1 MIVEVAVGVLTM
13 SIVRFVMS
21 VNVLF
26 IFTLLVDNNT
36 TAS

>member
-1 MIVEVAVGVLTM
+1 MIVEVAVGVLIM

-21 VNVLF
+21 ANVLL
-26 IFTLLVDNNT
+26 IFTLLVDINT